1 MTRAAA
7 YVRVS
12 TSGQIDGESLNT
24 QRATIQDYCDTR
36 NWQLVNIY
44 EDAGISGTKDDRP
57 ALQALLSAARTG
69 EIEAVVVKD
78 LSRFGRS
85 ARDLLNNIQTLKNCS
100 VTFVSIKE
108 NIDGSGPYGQ
118 FMFTILAAI
127 AELEMEM
134 ITSRMKE
141 NRLARW
147 RDRRIFCGKPPYGY
161 AWNGKEKRIEIVA
174 EQGEVYQRIVRE
186 YLDMGKSLNDI
197 ALALNA
203 EGIQTRNGCAIRWS
217 SGTISRILKCADYCG
232 EITVNQYLTDAK
244 GRVVAHRPESEHI
257 VFEVPPL
264 ITKDRWE
271 QLQERLHSANSRGG
285 RPSRASQEFLLHGLC
300 RCGLCGAVMLAQYG
314 TRRANGT
321 RSRNYVCY
329 WHKAGP
335 KTLEIKGHEK
345 CSLPSIPAELLEWQV
360 FYVELVRQLG
370 LEPENYKALLDGK
383 NGLDSKIHDLQR
395 KLSNLEASMKRK
407 EIVLRNLDSLLEHDD
422 FDRAEYSHKRHGC
435 LTEIHALQ
443 RKMENTRNELDGL
456 RQRKTEKSEFARF
469 VSEADAFKA
478 VTHKIMNLS
487 FSGKQRLLRGVL
499 DGPITVGHST
509 LIPHYDMEN
518 EDALGEILKHTTM
531 TIRHNQPLLLEL
543 LTDKHTTKPL

>member
-1 MTRAAA
+1 M
-7 YVRVS
+7 
-12 TSGQIDGESLNT
+12 
-24 QRATIQDYCDTR
+24 
-36 NWQLVNIY
+36 
-44 EDAGISGTKDDRP
+44 
-57 ALQALLSAARTG
+57 
-69 EIEAVVVKD
+69 
-78 LSRFGRS
+78 
-85 ARDLLNNIQTLKNCS
+85 
-100 VTFVSIKE
+100 
-108 NIDGSGPYGQ
+108 
-118 FMFTILAAI
+118 
-127 AELEMEM
+127 
-134 ITSRMKE
+134 
-141 NRLARW
+141 
-147 RDRRIFCGKPPYGY
+147 
-161 AWNGKEKRIEIVA
+161 
-174 EQGEVYQRIVRE
+174 YQRIVRE
-186 YLDMGKSLNDI
+186 YLDLGKSLNDI
-197 ALALNA
+197 SMDLNT
-203 EGIQTRNGCAIRWS
+203 EGVRTRNGCAIRWS
-217 SGTISRILKCADYCG
+217 SGTISRILKSADYLG
-232 EITVNQYLTDAK
+232 EITVNKFLTDAK
-244 GRVVAHRPESEHI
+244 GKVVAHRPESEHI
-257 VFEVPPL
+257 IFEAPPL

-271 QLQERLHSANSRGG
+271 ELQRRLENANSRSG

-456 RQRKTEKSEFARF
+456 RQRKTEKSEFARLI
-469 VSEADAFKA
+469 SEADQIKDLA
-478 VTHKIMNLS
+478 HSIMNLS
-487 FSGKQRLLRGVL
+487 FASKQRLLRGVL
-499 DGPITVGHST
+499 DGPVVVGHST
-509 LIPHYDMEN
+509 LVPHCDLEN
-518 EDALGEILKHTTM
+518 ENALGEILKHTTM

-543 LTDKHTTKPL
+543 LSDKHTTKSL